1 MLQINVLFPFP
12 YPLFI
17 STFQSVP
24 TTLYSSLISPVPT
37 ILSFSSVLSHSQPS
51 SCSPSPALSTESL
64 SSGSDYS
71 SSQLPL
77 AGSASSDQEHSFT
90 KSVSEPSIC
99 SPNDSKPSPSS
110 FSTEHLR
117 QPSPSPAPTSAPA
130 YASSAPATPQTTRNP
145 GTRSPRPPPP
155 RPPTT
160 PSPLVSEATQSHNK
174 RICKENPFNRKA
186 SPCPADSKTRPP
198 KGPRPARPPAPGHGF
213 PLIKRKVQSDQY
225 IPVEDIHGEMSQLE
239 KQLDELE
246 QRGVE
251 LEKKLRDNPNDED
264 EEHLL
269 VDWFTLIHDK
279 HLLVRR
285 EAELVY
291 TAKQQNL
298 EERQADVEYELRCLL
313 NKPEKDWTED
323 DKSREQ
329 ELMDELVTIIE
340 QRNQIVNSMDQ
351 DRQSDHQKKK
361 GTKFKPI
368 KVLKR
373 LSHKGE
379 PGKSPSPR
387 KEKS

>member
-1 MLQINVLFPFP
+1 
-12 YPLFI
+12 
-17 STFQSVP
+17 
-24 TTLYSSLISPVPT
+24 
-37 ILSFSSVLSHSQPS
+37 
-51 SCSPSPALSTESL
+51 
-64 SSGSDYS
+64 
-71 SSQLPL
+71 
-77 AGSASSDQEHSFT
+77 
-90 KSVSEPSIC
+90 
-99 SPNDSKPSPSS
+99 
-110 FSTEHLR
+110 
-117 QPSPSPAPTSAPA
+117 
-130 YASSAPATPQTTRNP
+130 
-145 GTRSPRPPPP
+145 
-155 RPPTT
+155 
-160 PSPLVSEATQSHNK
+160 
-174 RICKENPFNRKA
+174 
-186 SPCPADSKTRPP
+186 
-198 KGPRPARPPAPGHGF
+198 
-213 PLIKRKVQSDQY
+213 
-225 IPVEDIHGEMSQLE
+225 MSQLE

-264 EEHLL
+264 EERLL

-351 DRQSDHQKKK
+351 DRQREEEEDKLMEEMLKKKDFKDPDSDHQKKK

-368 KVLKR
+368 KALKR